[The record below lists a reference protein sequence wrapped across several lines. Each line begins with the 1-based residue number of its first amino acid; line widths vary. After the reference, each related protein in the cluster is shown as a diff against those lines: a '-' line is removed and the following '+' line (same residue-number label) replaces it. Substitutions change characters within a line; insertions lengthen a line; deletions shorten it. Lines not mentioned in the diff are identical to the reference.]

1 MSAPS
6 TARPGAHGAVRSSQ
20 THLTAHWDNIT
31 ATRIGSESLPD
42 FIAQELSGERA
53 ARMAHDPSVAVD
65 LISLTFAAPELVP
78 LEAMR
83 AIDAETLLPVVR
95 PLMEYTDPLAH
106 TGAFD
111 LCAASALE
119 DSRFEEL
126 GEALLERLLADPK
139 RLHRELTTYA
149 TAFVT
154 AGAYLAE
161 HETLRKQPVFW
172 RRLAAA
178 SHASLVA
185 RVLGQGSDRNRSDPE
200 PEETV
205 RPMPEGR

>member
-1 MSAPS
+1 
-6 TARPGAHGAVRSSQ
+6 
-20 THLTAHWDNIT
+20 
-31 ATRIGSESLPD
+31 
-42 FIAQELSGERA
+42 
-53 ARMAHDPSVAVD
+53 
-65 LISLTFAAPELVP
+65 
-78 LEAMR
+78 
-83 AIDAETLLPVVR
+83 
-95 PLMEYTDPLAH
+95 MEYTDPLAH

-111 LCAASALE
+111 LCAACALE

-149 TAFVT
+149 TAFVI

-205 RPMPEGR
+205 RPMLEGR